1 MIFCMP
7 PVTDSYVLA
16 HTDIAPVNRI
26 IRLVS
31 DTLPVRIAVAVINIV
46 ASPVF
51 FKLESAAVVTESRT
65 SVTAE
70 TLDIRSC
77 IIIVRCMPYTIHV
90 FAVAFRCGNPAVC
103 IVTAGSIYPLIMLLC
118 VDNDRFFI
126 VCHN

>member
-1 MIFCMP
+1 MP
-7 PVTDSYVLA
+7 PVTDSYVEA

-51 FKLESAAVVTESRT
+51 FKLESAAVVTECRT

-70 TLDIRSC
+70 TLDI
-77 IIIVRCMPYTIHV
+77 
-90 FAVAFRCGNPAVC
+90 
-103 IVTAGSIYPLIMLLC
+103 
-118 VDNDRFFI
+118 
-126 VCHN
+126 